1 MPQWYL
7 AVHKKAEQNETP
19 TIMATASLQ
28 RDEWSLQVR
37 IPDMHNT
44 STMTTI
50 VDASRLRRSQPNRA
64 RMSLANVAL
73 DAIHKN
79 GTTRT
84 TSWGAH
90 VQLSC
95 QSRSA
100 TPPKLCDRELQE
112 VLEQVKNTQSD
123 AMQFQIW
130 KSSFESHECKQ

>member
-50 VDASRLRRSQPNRA
+50 VDASRLRRTV
-64 RMSLANVAL
+64 ANQT
-73 DAIHKN
+73 
-79 GTTRT
+79 G
-84 TSWGAH
+84 
-90 VQLSC
+90 
-95 QSRSA
+95 
-100 TPPKLCDRELQE
+100 QE
-112 VLEQVKNTQSD
+112 
-123 AMQFQIW
+123 
-130 KSSFESHECKQ
+130 